1 MGNGRFPTFCARII
15 MVIVDGMSIA
25 CHLREGGEV
34 FFAKR
39 LRSRSESIAYLEVV
53 KITLRQLL
61 TLLLVVLCCIFKAP
75 CSLDITSTSKKASG

>member
-1 MGNGRFPTFCARII
+1 

-25 CHLREGGEV
+25 CHLRESGEV

-61 TLLLVVLCCIFKAP
+61 TLLLVVL
-75 CSLDITSTSKKASG
+75 